1 MPIIVRSLLVAWIA
15 LPLCVCA
22 APERLFDGKTL
33 AGWEGD
39 AAWWSVQDG
48 EIRGGSLTQTV
59 PANQFI
65 ATQRTFQNF
74 DLTLKLR
81 LTGSGFVNSG
91 VQVRS
96 VRVAGSSE
104 MSGYQVD
111 YGPGWHGKLYDESRR
126 NAVIADS
133 VDPKAVKAAVKEG
146 DWNEL
151 RVRAEGRRIRT
162 WINGVPALDYTE
174 PSADIPTD
182 GRIGVQIHGGGK
194 AVIQM
199 RDVTIE
205 ELPPSPELPTWEKS
219 RAAEKKSPPTGKAI
233 SHNAVRGERRSAE
246 EQQRMFRLPEGF
258 EIELFAK
265 ESDGFGKF
273 VLLIFDQKGRAW
285 SSTALEYPV
294 DANENPAAAEALYK
308 SHARDKVVVF
318 DQPFAAGPHDPR
330 VYADGLAITEGVLPY
345 RDGAVVQHGHDIV
358 FLRDTNDDGRS
369 DRREVLLTG
378 FGVQDSHLFPH
389 QFTRAP
395 GGWFWLAQG
404 AFNSGKVTT
413 SKGEII
419 DFPGTRMARFRPDGS
434 RFEPTSVGPCNI
446 WGLVLTG
453 EGEAFIQ
460 EANDYGYPVMPFHEY
475 AWYPGCMDQLAKS
488 YQPPFPV
495 AAPKFRLGGSG
506 LSGLALSD
514 RGVWPAGYDDVM
526 YVANP
531 ITSRINAI
539 KMRRDGPGYALEQL
553 PDFLS
558 CEDPLF
564 RPIAITFGPDGCLY
578 IVDWYNKIISHNE
591 VARNHPDR
599 DKQSGRIWRIKPRGY
614 QAPTPVDYT
623 KLSDTELI
631 ARLGGRITADA
642 HLAWQTLADREPTPS
657 LIAALTA
664 VLAEPK
670 AADARRIQAL
680 WALGWLG
687 RAPIAETQRLW
698 SDPNRNVRR
707 EAINLLRH
715 SVGGSNYVAP
725 LAELRA
731 DPDPEVRQAAIKTLG
746 EALPNAEALSA
757 LIAFAQP
764 SLAGP
769 LAPDKNNKPIRVGVA
784 YDREFERF
792 LVRMYLERHPKL
804 VADFLASPV
813 AAALPSD
820 QRLFAILALEPKAG
834 AGLLAKL
841 LPSLGRAPSAEEL
854 LCVAQNLG
862 NPDCAQ
868 AVQLLLTRTD
878 LRRRLAEQL
887 IAVRTK
893 LDAAKVA
900 PVVVDAARAL
910 LAGDAADQAVAVQ
923 LIGAFQLKSLG
934 QSLDVLVRQ
943 GQLAQRLVALEALR
957 ELRSG
962 NPALL
967 ADLALD
973 TDTAVSER
981 ALSALLV
988 AEASDA
994 PSLALN
1000 LLPKLDLLRRRQVYQ
1015 ELSGNKAGAQALVAA
1030 LAAKRV
1036 AADEIDGAVAEKL
1049 SLALGEGP
1057 ELAALIAATGGVFRP
1072 VLALDGS
1079 NDAVT
1084 RAKLDLRGPF
1094 TFEFWVRLAPGVDNN
1109 DGVLGAPGQMDA
1121 NFADGRFRIYAFDP
1135 LGDVAI
1141 SRRPITPEIWTHYAV
1156 TRDAAGEFRIYV
1168 DGELDSIG
1176 AKRTTKDFLGCDIGW
1191 TVPAG
1196 GTKGALA
1203 EVRVWNAVR
1212 SAKEIRDN
1220 FTRSYANE
1228 ERPSSLV
1235 FYNGGGES
1243 SWGSFG
1249 KGARVVRTTDAPPTL
1264 SAEKFRALE
1273 RKQAHYMALGGRGG
1287 DVAKGKV
1294 LIALCQ
1300 ACHVIGSQGGAIG
1313 PNLSGA
1319 GAMGLEAVVRNVVEP
1334 NAAMEPAYRVFRL
1347 ELKSGEVRDVFH
1359 VSEDAAAYVVRQPGG
1374 PESRVPKSEVRSA
1387 RFLRRSLMPEGLLD
1401 GMSDEQIADLLAYIQ
1416 TLR

>member
-1 MPIIVRSLLVAWIA
+1 MA
-15 LPLCVCA
+15 LPLCVSA
-22 APERLFDGKTL
+22 APESLFDGKSL
-33 AGWEGD
+33 VGWDGD
-39 AAWWSVQDG
+39 PAWWTVQDG
-48 EIRGGSLTQTV
+48 EIRGGSLTKDI

-65 ATQRTFQNF
+65 ATQRSFQNF

-81 LTGSGFVNSG
+81 LTGTGFVNSG

-96 VRVAGSSE
+96 MRVPGSSE

-174 PSADIPTD
+174 AATGIPTD
-182 GRIGVQIHGGGK
+182 GRIAVQIHGGGK
-194 AVIQM
+194 SVIQV

-205 ELPPSPELPTWEKS
+205 ELPPSPDLPTWEKP
-219 RAAEKKSPPTGKAI
+219 RAAEKKPAPARKDT
-233 SHNAVRGERRSAE
+233 SHNDVRGERRSAE

-273 VLLIFDQKGRAW
+273 ILLIFDQKGRAW

-308 SHARDKVVVF
+308 SHARDKVLVF
-318 DQPFAAGPHDPR
+318 DQPFGPGPHAPR
-330 VYADGLAITEGVLPY
+330 TYADGLAITEGVLPY
-345 RDGAVVQHGHDIV
+345 RDGAVVQHGQDVV
-358 FLRDTNDDGRS
+358 FLRDTNGDGRS

-404 AFNSGKVTT
+404 AFNSGKVIT
-413 SKGEII
+413 SKGEAV

-434 RFEPTSVGPCNI
+434 RFEPTCVGPCNI

-453 EGEAFIQ
+453 EGEVFIQ

-475 AWYPGCMDQLAKS
+475 AWYPGCADQLAKS

-531 ITSRINAI
+531 ITSRVNAI
-539 KMRRDGPGYALEQL
+539 RMRRDGPGYALEQL
-553 PDFLS
+553 PDLVA
-558 CEDPLF
+558 CDDPFF
-564 RPIAITFGPDGCLY
+564 RPIAMTFGPDGCLY
-578 IVDWYNKIISHNE
+578 VVDWYNKIISHNE

-599 DKQSGRIWRIKPRGY
+599 DKQSGRIWRVKPRGY
-614 QAPTPVDYT
+614 QPPVPVDYT
-623 KLSDTELI
+623 KLSDAQLI

-657 LIAALTA
+657 LLAALNA
-664 VLAEPK
+664 VLTESGAS
-670 AADARRIQAL
+670 DARRIQAL

-687 RAPIAETQRLW
+687 RTPIDEARRLW

-707 EAINLLRH
+707 EAVNAVRNSTGAAGHI
-715 SVGGSNYVAP
+715 AA
-725 LAELRA
+725 LAALRA

-746 EALPNAEALSA
+746 EALPAAEVLSA
-757 LIAFAQP
+757 LITFAQP
-764 SLAGP
+764 SLDGP
-769 LAPDKNNKPIRVGVA
+769 IAPDKNNKPIRVGVA

-792 LVRMYLERHPKL
+792 LVRMYLERHPGA
-804 VADFLASPV
+804 VATFLDSP
-813 AAALPSD
+813 AARALPSA

-841 LPSLGRAPSAEEL
+841 LPQLERTPTSEEL
-854 LCVAQNLG
+854 LRVAQNLD

-868 AVQLLLTRTD
+868 SLKVLLGRQES
-878 LRRRLAEQL
+878 RRGLAEQL
-887 IAVRTK
+887 VALRTK
-893 LDAAKVA
+893 LDATRVA
-900 PVVVDAARAL
+900 SVVADAAKAL
-910 LAGDAADQAVAVQ
+910 LAGDASDQAVAVR
-923 LIGAFQLKSLG
+923 LVGAFQLKSLG
-934 QSLDVLVRQ
+934 QPLDALVRT
-943 GQLAQRLVALEALR
+943 GQPAQRLVALEALR
-957 ELRSG
+957 ELRAG
-962 NPALL
+962 DPKLL
-967 ADLALD
+967 AGLVLD
-973 TDTAVSER
+973 ADAAVAER
-981 ALSALLV
+981 ALAALLV
-988 AEASDA
+988 AEAPEA
-994 PSLALN
+994 PSLAIG
-1000 LLPKLDLLRRRQVYQ
+1000 LLPQLDVLRRRQVYQ
-1015 ELSGNKAGAQALVAA
+1015 ELSGNKAGAKA
-1030 LAAKRV
+1030 LAAAVVEKRA

-1049 SLALGEGP
+1049 SLALGDGP
-1057 ELAALIAATGGVFRP
+1057 ELDALIAATGGVFRP

-1079 NDAVT
+1079 NEAIT
-1084 RAKLDLRGPF
+1084 RSKTDLRGPF
-1094 TFEFWVRLAPGVDNN
+1094 TLEFWVRLAPGIDNS

-1121 NFADGRFRIYAFDP
+1121 NFADGRFRIYAFEP

-1168 DGELDSIG
+1168 DGELDVVG
-1176 AKRTTKDFLGCDIGW
+1176 AKRATKDFLGCDVGW

-1203 EVRVWNAVR
+1203 EFRVWNTVR

-1220 FTRSYANE
+1220 FTRTYAGQD
-1228 ERPSSLV
+1228 RPASLV
-1235 FYNGGGES
+1235 FHNAGGET
-1243 SWGSFG
+1243 SWGELG
-1249 KGARVVRTTDAPPTL
+1249 KGARIARTTDVPPTL
-1264 SAEKFRALE
+1264 TAEKFHELE
-1273 RKQAHYMALGGRGG
+1273 RKQARYMELGRRGG
-1287 DVAKGKV
+1287 DPAKGKALV
-1294 LIALCQ
+1294 ALCQ
-1300 ACHVIGSQGGAIG
+1300 ACHMIGSQGGAIG

-1319 GAMGLEAVVRNVVEP
+1319 GAMGLEAVVRNIVEP

-1359 VSEDAAAYVVRQPGG
+1359 VSEDASAYVVRQPGG
-1374 PESRVPKSEVRSA
+1374 PESRVPKADVRFA

-1401 GMSDEQIADLLAYIQ
+1401 GLSDEQIADLLAYIQ